1 MFIFDFWF
9 SLCGCFYMPSESH
22 FYADSNA
29 IIIFQI
35 APKLTEIWHILI
47 SIMITKT
54 FFSWVPAGTQ
64 LNPIR
69 KGFSNHSPFTY
80 IFSFLACFYI
90 PSELE
95 FHAEFN
101 AINHLSIWV
110 ELTELWGFLCLPSAY
125 GNVYVFLFFIFCY
138 FHVSIYHLN
147 HIFTLIPMQ
156 QTIS

>member
-1 MFIFDFWF
+1 MAMFIFYFLF
-9 SLCGCFYMPSESH
+9 SLCACFYMPSESH

-29 IIIFQI
+29 IILFQI

-47 SIMITKT
+47 SI
-54 FFSWVPAGTQ
+54 AGTQ

-90 PSELE
+90 PSEPE
-95 FHAEFN
+95 FHTEFN